1 MITVADIVVDDFK
14 TLFKRDFTYAIA
26 LGATTSS
33 YPCDIQKDM
42 ITDDDINR
50 AFLEAKI
57 NFNEALF
64 SDSAQLKLMYL
75 YLAAHYLVYDL
86 TTSKQPFGSGSSYP
100 VSSRSI
106 GNVSESYM
114 VPAWVSED
122 PVLGSFAT
130 TRYGVKYISLLKPL
144 LIGNVQVYEG
154 ATTPW

>member
-1 MITVADIVVDDFK
+1 MIAVSDIVVDDFK

-26 LGATTSS
+26 IGATTSS
-33 YPCDIQKDM
+33 FPCDMQKEM
-42 ITDDDINR
+42 ILDEDIER
-50 AFLEAKI
+50 AFLEATI

-64 SDSAQLKLMYL
+64 SDSAQLKLMFL
-75 YLAAHYLVYDL
+75 YLAAHYLVYDI
-86 TTSKQPFGSGSSYP
+86 TTSKQSFGSGSSYP

-106 GNVSESYM
+106 GGVSESYM

>member
-1 MITVADIVVDDFK
+1 MIAVSDIVVDDFK

-26 LGATTSS
+26 IGATTSS
-33 YPCDIQKDM
+33 FPCDMQKEM
-42 ITDDDINR
+42 ILDEDIER
-50 AFLEAKI
+50 AFLEATI

-64 SDSAQLKLMYL
+64 SDSAQLKLMFL

-86 TTSKQPFGSGSSYP
+86 TTSKQSFGSGSSYP

-106 GNVSESYM
+106 GGVSESYM